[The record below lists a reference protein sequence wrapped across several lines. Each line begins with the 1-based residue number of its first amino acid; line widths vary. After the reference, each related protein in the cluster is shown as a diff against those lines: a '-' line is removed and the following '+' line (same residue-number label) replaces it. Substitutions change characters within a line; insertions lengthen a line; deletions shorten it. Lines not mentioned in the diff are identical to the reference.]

1 MRDMTK
7 GRAINNIICHAFPI
21 IIGAW
26 LQLGYNA
33 VDSIIVGRFIGQ
45 NALASEGTA
54 SPVLNLLTL
63 FVSGLT
69 IGAGILLGEAFG
81 REDDKRFR
89 SVLSSLLILGTAF
102 SLLVTIFGIVFINKI
117 LLFLGTPVEINE
129 MTKAYLV
136 LSLTSLPFTFIYN
149 ALASA
154 LKSVGDSKTPLYF
167 LIITSI
173 LNAALDLFFIG
184 YLGYGIVC
192 SALTT
197 VVSVVLS
204 AFLSLF
210 YMIKKQKILFP
221 SFSELR
227 LNKAEAIDIIKYG
240 LPTALQQALQPI
252 GKLFIQVAINTL
264 GVVGIA
270 SYQIGAQIDAFALIP
285 EQSIS
290 SSCSIFIAQNRGK
303 ERFDRIKSGY
313 LSALSLEVLYW
324 LFFSSLL
331 LFTRD
336 RVVSLFVKNSNEIV
350 QSGSEYL
357 FYMCFFYLLPGL
369 TNVTQ
374 GYFRGW
380 GKTGVTL
387 LGTLTQIGLRTI
399 LTFVLLPLYGI
410 KGIAFA
416 SAIGWI
422 GMLVW
427 ELPYLCIHLS
437 RVKCK

>member
-154 LKSVGDSKTPLYF
+154 LKSVGDSKTPL
-167 LIITSI
+167 TS
-173 LNAALDLFFIG
+173 
-184 YLGYGIVC
+184 
-192 SALTT
+192 
-197 VVSVVLS
+197 
-204 AFLSLF
+204 
-210 YMIKKQKILFP
+210 
-221 SFSELR
+221 
-227 LNKAEAIDIIKYG
+227 
-240 LPTALQQALQPI
+240 
-252 GKLFIQVAINTL
+252 
-264 GVVGIA
+264 
-270 SYQIGAQIDAFALIP
+270 
-285 EQSIS
+285 
-290 SSCSIFIAQNRGK
+290 
-303 ERFDRIKSGY
+303 
-313 LSALSLEVLYW
+313 
-324 LFFSSLL
+324 
-331 LFTRD
+331 
-336 RVVSLFVKNSNEIV
+336 
-350 QSGSEYL
+350 
-357 FYMCFFYLLPGL
+357 
-369 TNVTQ
+369 
-374 GYFRGW
+374 
-380 GKTGVTL
+380 
-387 LGTLTQIGLRTI
+387 
-399 LTFVLLPLYGI
+399 
-410 KGIAFA
+410 
-416 SAIGWI
+416 
-422 GMLVW
+422 
-427 ELPYLCIHLS
+427 
-437 RVKCK
+437 